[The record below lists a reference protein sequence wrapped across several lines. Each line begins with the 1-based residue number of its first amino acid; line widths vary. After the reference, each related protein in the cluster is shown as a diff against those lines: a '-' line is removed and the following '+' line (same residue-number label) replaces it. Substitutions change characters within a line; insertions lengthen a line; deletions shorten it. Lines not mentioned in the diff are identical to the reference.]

1 MKVREQV
8 MQVLQAHNPLF
19 LIAEN
24 MIIQWL
30 DSSLLKFFC

>member
-1 MKVREQV
+1 MREQT
-8 MQVLQAHNPLF
+8 MQVLQAHNPWF

-30 DSSLLKFFC
+30 DSLLS